1 MDFDSQN
8 CQAIENKYNKNIPV
22 QEWKKKNRVLIM
34 QHSAVTNFNDRQQN
48 RETWMQVLQVNRIIN
63 KFAFVLDFCLNL
75 TSTIIILICAFR
87 IIHTYEQYSLL
98 EDLLKMN
105 MKLKKN

>member
-63 KFAFVLDFCLNL
+63 KFAFVLDFRK
-75 TSTIIILICAFR
+75 ILPKFN
-87 IIHTYEQYSLL
+87 IHNHNTVLYV
-98 EDLLKMN
+98 
-105 MKLKKN
+105 